1 MLRIGLPP
9 ALRQA
14 LWALAAGALALLA
27 VCAGEVSKSPRVRTP
42 DMVEA
47 DISARLPAQLANRG
61 AWASDLQLVLAALRI
76 EPSESHI
83 CAVLAVT
90 EQESTFRA
98 DPPVPKLGQLARD

>member
-1 MLRIGLPP
+1 
-9 ALRQA
+9 
-14 LWALAAGALALLA
+14 
-27 VCAGEVSKSPRVRTP
+27 VCARRRRSKPT
-42 DMVEA
+42 
-47 DISARLPAQLANRG
+47 SAPRLPAQLANRG

-98 DPPVPKLGQLARD
+98 DPPVPKLAQLAREEIFSAPTPPMCRRWPCAWRCS